1 MRPKKEN
8 IICFENYRHQLQ
20 NKDKTE
26 HYDCFVTEDRLAGF
40 CELLICEK
48 GRQSGQWFYLKFPRL
63 NLPVFFLSLYPLLPE
78 M

>member
-48 GRQSGQWFYLKFPRL
+48 GRQSGQILFKIITRGIDPTAIF
-63 NLPVFFLSLYPLLPE
+63 E
-78 M
+78 